1 MLHRLCTSSA
11 VLVTESN
18 PMYEK
23 KTIAD
28 PANIPFIPKG
38 KYLKTIKTK
47 YNKLN
52 DNRMYKY
59 KTT

>member
-1 MLHRLCTSSA
+1 M
-11 VLVTESN
+11 LVTESN

-52 DNRMYKY
+52 DHRMYKY